1 MAELG
6 ERPAV
11 GGGPQESQ
19 GTYARKAT
27 GLVREVSPFST
38 FVFNMA
44 GQPTSV
50 FLATSVFFTLGA
62 FPGGSIWLG
71 FAMALGVALLIA
83 VCYGLFASA
92 IPRSGGDYVLV
103 GRVTHPVIGLISSF
117 FWTSGVI
124 LSIAFIALAFVTVAL
139 GPSLTAVGLVSGESG
154 LVTAGEDLVTS
165 EGWQFGIGTALIL
178 ISAVFLVGGWRWT
191 TRIMN
196 GLWVLMMLG
205 LATVFLVLLFKS
217 QDGFVNSFNQFA
229 GTITGEPDTYNS
241 IIDSAGKEGVD
252 TNPAFSMDNTWPT
265 WAAICSL
272 SIFGWLSV
280 YISGEVRRAKD
291 TTQMKVMGLA
301 SLVHIGIAVVLAAVF
316 FWKFGHDFFVA
327 INGINGTESYPFAVA
342 PFYTFLTAIA
352 GDSTVLA
359 WWLLITFVA
368 ASPLLMIPNIT
379 IAVRTLF
386 AWALDGLL
394 PAQIARVSP
403 RTHAPNT
410 AIAVVVV
417 LSIAVLGW
425 AVTNGEDFFSVL
437 VEAVLVQ
444 LIAMTLI
451 GIAAVLLPYRRPEA
465 WRASATTRRFL
476 GIPIVALAGGLVVI
490 PLVGLFYVFL
500 HNSEAFLIDT
510 GQFWR
515 DAAIV
520 LGAALLT
527 FFIARTARKR
537 QGVDVDKLA
546 AEIPPE

>member
-1 MAELG
+1 MTELG
-6 ERPAV
+6 EKPVTETRP
-11 GGGPQESQ
+11 Q
-19 GTYARKAT
+19 GAYARKAT

-50 FLATSVFFTLGA
+50 FLAISIFLFLGVFS
-62 FPGGSIWLG
+62 GGSIWLG
-71 FAMALGVALLIA
+71 FAMAAVVAITIA

-103 GRVTHPVIGLISSF
+103 SRVTHPAIGLVSSF

-139 GPSLTAVGLVSGESG
+139 GPSLAAVGLVSGQDG
-154 LVTAGEDLVTS
+154 LVTAGNDLATS
-165 EGWQFGIGTALIL
+165 EGWQFAIGTALIL
-178 ISAVFLVGGWRWT
+178 VSAIFLAGGWRWT

-229 GTITGEPDTYNS
+229 GSITGEPDTYNS
-241 IIDSAGKEGVD
+241 IIQSAGKEGVD
-252 TNPAFSMDNTWPT
+252 TDPAFSMDNTWPT

-301 SLVHIGIAVVLAAVF
+301 SLVHIGIAVVLSVLF
-316 FWKFGHDFFVA
+316 FGKFGQDFFVA
-327 INGINGTESYPFAVA
+327 INGINGTESYPFAVE

-352 GDSTVLA
+352 GGSTVLA

-368 ASPLLMIPNIT
+368 AFPLLMIPNIT
-379 IAVRTLF
+379 IAVRTFF
-386 AWALDGLL
+386 AWALDGIL
-394 PAQIARVSP
+394 PSQIARVSS
-403 RTHAPNT
+403 RTHAPNY
-410 AIAVVVV
+410 AIGLVVV

-444 LIAMTLI
+444 LVAMILIAI
-451 GIAAVLLPYRRPEA
+451 SAVLLPYRRPDA
-465 WRASATTRRFL
+465 WRASATTKRFL
-476 GIPIVALAGGLVVI
+476 GIPVVAFAGGLVVI
-490 PLVGLFYVFL
+490 LLAGLFYVFMDY
-500 HNSEAFLIDT
+500 SEGFGIDT
-510 GQFWR
+510 DQFLGR
-515 DAAIV
+515 DVPIL

-527 FFIARTARKR
+527 FFVARTARKR

>member
-6 ERPAV
+6 ERPSAPANPP
-11 GGGPQESQ
+11 GA
-19 GTYARKAT
+19 YARKAT

-50 FLATSVFFTLGA
+50 FLAISIFLFLGVFT
-62 FPGGSIWLG
+62 GGSIWLG
-71 FAMALGVALLIA
+71 FAMALVTALAIS

-103 GRVTHPVIGLISSF
+103 GRVTHPVIGLVSSF

-139 GPSLTAVGLVSGESG
+139 GPSLAAVGLVSGHNG
-154 LVTAGEDLVTS
+154 LVTAGNDLATS

-178 ISAVFLVGGWRWT
+178 VSAVFLAGGWRWT
-191 TRIMN
+191 ARIMN
-196 GLWVLMMLG
+196 GFWVLMMLG

-217 QDGFVNSFNQFA
+217 HDGFVNSFNQFA
-229 GTITGEPDTYNS
+229 GSTTGEPDTYHS
-241 IIDSAGKEGVD
+241 IIDSAHKEGID
-252 TNPAFSMDNTWPT
+252 TSPAFSMHNTWPT

-272 SIFGWLSV
+272 SIFGWLSI

-291 TTQMKVMGLA
+291 TTQVKVMGLA
-301 SLVHIGIAVVLAAVF
+301 SLVHIGIAVILSALF
-316 FWKFGHDFFVA
+316 FGKFGHDFFVA
-327 INGINGTESYPFAVA
+327 INGINGSESYPFAVE

-352 GDSTVLA
+352 GDSTLLA

-368 ASPLLMIPNIT
+368 AFPLLMIPNIT
-379 IAVRTLF
+379 IAVRTFF

-394 PAQIARVSP
+394 PSQIARVSP

-410 AIAVVVV
+410 AIAVVVI

-437 VEAVLVQ
+437 ALAVLVQ
-444 LIAMTLI
+444 LIAMILI
-451 GIAAVLLPYRRPEA
+451 GISALLLPYRRPEA
-465 WRASATTRRFL
+465 WRASATTRRIL
-476 GIPIVALAGGLVVI
+476 GAPVVSIAGAVVAVLLSV
-490 PLVGLFYVFL
+490 LFYVFM
-500 HNSEAFLIDT
+500 HYNEGFGIDRGDFL
-510 GQFWR
+510 R
-515 DAAIV
+515 DAAI
-520 LGAALLT
+520 LFGAAILT
-527 FFIARTARKR
+527 FFGARIARSR

-546 AEIPPE
+546 SEIPPE

>member
-1 MAELG
+1 MTDQG
-6 ERPAV
+6 ESSPAQ
-11 GGGPQESQ
+11 GRQQ

-44 GQPTSV
+44 GQPTSI
-50 FLATSVFFTLGA
+50 FLATSIFFTLAA

-71 FAMALGVALLIA
+71 FAMALGVAVILCI
-83 VCYGLFASA
+83 CYGLFTSA

-139 GPSLTAVGLVSGESG
+139 GPSLAAVGLVSGHNS
-154 LVTAGEDLVTS
+154 LVTAGNDLATS
-165 EGWQFGIGTALIL
+165 EGWQFAIGTALIL
-178 ISAVFLVGGWRWT
+178 ISAVLLAGGWRWT

-196 GLWVLMMLG
+196 GFWVLMMLG
-205 LATVFLVLLFKS
+205 LVTVFFVILFKS
-217 QDGFVNSFNQFA
+217 HDGFVNSFNQFA
-229 GTITGEPDTYNS
+229 GSITGDPDTYGS
-241 IIDSAGKEGVD
+241 VIESARKEGVD
-252 TNPAFSMDNTWPT
+252 TDPAFSMSQTWPT

-272 SIFGWLSV
+272 SLFSWLSI
-280 YISGEVRRAKD
+280 YISGEVRRARD
-291 TTQMKVMGLA
+291 TTQMKVMSLA
-301 SLVHIGIAVVLAAVF
+301 SIVHIGIAAVLAALF
-316 FWKFGHDFFVA
+316 FSKFGHDFFVA
-327 INGINGTESYPFAVA
+327 INGIKESESYPFAVE

-352 GDSTVLA
+352 GGSTVLA

-368 ASPLLMIPNIT
+368 AFPLLMIPNIT
-379 IAVRTLF
+379 IAVRTFF

-394 PAQIARVSP
+394 PSQVARVSP
-403 RTHAPNT
+403 RTHAPNY
-410 AIAVVVV
+410 AIALVVV

-425 AVTNGEDFFSVL
+425 AVTNDEDFFSVL

-444 LIAMTLI
+444 LVAMILI
-451 GIAAVLLPYRRPEA
+451 GIAATLLPYRQPEA
-465 WRASATTRRFL
+465 WRSSATTRRFL
-476 GIPIVALAGGLVVI
+476 GVPVVALSGALVVVM
-490 PLVGLFYVFL
+490 LGGLFYVFM
-500 HNSEAFLIDT
+500 HYSEGLGIDT
-510 GQFWR
+510 DQFLGR
-515 DAAIV
+515 DAPIV

-527 FFIARTARKR
+527 FFIARAARKR

>member
-1 MAELG
+1 MTELG
-6 ERPAV
+6 ESPVAERSP
-11 GGGPQESQ
+11 Q
-19 GTYARKAT
+19 GTYTRKAT

-50 FLATSVFFTLGA
+50 LLATSIFFTLGV

-71 FAMALGVALLIA
+71 FAMALGAALLISL
-83 VCYGLFASA
+83 CYGLFASA

-103 GRVTHPVIGLISSF
+103 SRITHPVVGLISSF

-124 LSIAFIALAFVTVAL
+124 LSIAFIALAFVTVGL
-139 GPSLTAVGLVSGESG
+139 GPSLAAVGLVSESNS
-154 LVTAGEDLVTS
+154 LVDAGNTLATS
-165 EGWQFGIGTALIL
+165 EGWQFGVGTLLIVV
-178 ISAVFLVGGWRWT
+178 SAVLLAGGWRWT
-191 TRIMN
+191 TRLMN
-196 GLWVLMMLG
+196 GFWALMMLG

-217 QDGFVNSFNQFA
+217 HDGFVNSFNQFA
-229 GTITGEPDTYNS
+229 GSITNEPDTYNS
-241 IIDSAGKEGVD
+241 IVNSAHKEGID
-252 TNPAFSMDNTWPT
+252 TSPAFSMGDTWPT

-272 SIFGWLSV
+272 SLFGWLSI

-291 TTQMKVMGLA
+291 TTQVKMMSLA
-301 SLVHIGIAVVLAAVF
+301 ALVHIGIAAILAAIF
-316 FWKFGHDFFVA
+316 FSKFGNDFFVA
-327 INGINGTESYPFAVA
+327 INGIKESESYPFAVE

-352 GDSTVLA
+352 TGSPVLA

-368 ASPLLMIPNIT
+368 AFPLLMIPNIT

-386 AWALDGLL
+386 AWALDGFL
-394 PAQIARVSP
+394 PSRIARVSS

-425 AVTNGEDFFSVL
+425 AVTNNEDFFSVL

-444 LIAMTLI
+444 LVAMILI
-451 GIAAVLLPYRRPEA
+451 GIAAVLLPYRRPDA
-465 WRASATTRRFL
+465 WRSSATTRRFL
-476 GIPIVALAGGLVVI
+476 GIPVVAFSGGLVAV
-490 PLVGLFYVFL
+490 LLAGLFYVFMDY
-500 HNSEAFLIDT
+500 SEGFGIDT
-510 GQFWR
+510 DQFLLR
-515 DAAIV
+515 DAPIV

-527 FFIARTARKR
+527 FFVARFARSR